1 MEIRDNDE
9 DLFHPNDKYDPM
21 LLGKAKK
28 KAKELNYGSSFR
40 LFFAIVLIICLYFDF
55 TTQDFRDKWVMLLFL
70 PIACYLGACFI
81 NWIWI
86 YFLIKTVGRVQK
98 TAAYYGTI
106 AGAFSFFC
114 FNLFVDLFYIKGERK
129 LPTKN
134 AFRVGKTLRQLE
146 YFVWTFGLIK
156 IITIAFIL
164 FMYFQS
170 HGNIRLVKTT
180 YIFVWCLVGGWFFD
194 TLGLVIG
201 LILNFK
207 IMNNNGKEI
216 AYIFLWIGAFVSGIL
231 AIVLA

>member
-1 MEIRDNDE
+1 M
-9 DLFHPNDKYDPM
+9 
-21 LLGKAKK
+21 
-28 KAKELNYGSSFR
+28 
-40 LFFAIVLIICLYFDF
+40 
-55 TTQDFRDKWVMLLFL
+55 
-70 PIACYLGACFI
+70 
-81 NWIWI
+81 
-86 YFLIKTVGRVQK
+86 
-98 TAAYYGTI
+98 
-106 AGAFSFFC
+106 
-114 FNLFVDLFYIKGERK
+114 DLFYIKGERE

-164 FMYFQS
+164 FMYF
-170 HGNIRLVKTT
+170 HIRLVKTT
-180 YIFVWCLVGGWFFD
+180 YIFVRCLVGGWFFD

>member
-1 MEIRDNDE
+1 M
-9 DLFHPNDKYDPM
+9 F
-21 LLGKAKK
+21 
-28 KAKELNYGSSFR
+28 
-40 LFFAIVLIICLYFDF
+40 
-55 TTQDFRDKWVMLLFL
+55 LFL
-70 PIACYLGACFI
+70 PIVCYLGTCFI

-86 YFLIKTVGRVQK
+86 YFLIKTVGRIQK

-106 AGAFSFFC
+106 AGAFSFSLLQFIC
-114 FNLFVDLFYIKGERK
+114 GFILYHQLTKGERE

-180 YIFVWCLVGGWFFD
+180 YIFVWCLVGGWFFG